1 MDEKVQGFHVSRL
14 SRDKYQFE
22 TDFFTRIGKAH
33 IPNFQTARRF
43 ATRVNQRRDI
53 AHFPHQS
60 IAPSQVNAVA
70 LIHGITQFVFR
81 MYCHR
86 HPHLLRDTLSR
97 LGDHFGEATTK
108 TLTKFIEEFP
118 PMPVFT
124 RQQSIGDYLRDTID
138 ARPTAEIA
146 LEELILLWLSNQNP
160 AFSIMHELFGDDALR
175 QQTAYIQL
183 TADVRTYFDQIADAD
198 PGDAQFPGG
207 MNIIDLLLEPV
218 RRAPHSLEEQLRLL
232 IERWSA
238 VLGDFI
244 YRLLTAMDILA
255 EDGRAIPGAFVTG
268 IKGQTPVISF
278 DSSLYEYEKY
288 TADKD
293 WMPNVVMI
301 AKNAY
306 VWLDQLSKEYQR
318 PISTLDQVPDAEL
331 DKLARWGITGL
342 WLIGL
347 WERSIA
353 SQRIKHLCG
362 NPDAVASAY
371 SLRAY
376 RIAERLGGQAA
387 IDNLRDRAWRRGIR
401 LASDMVPN
409 HMGIDSDWV
418 VHHPDWFL
426 SLDYSPYPN
435 YTFNGPNLS
444 NDDRVGIYLEDHYYD
459 RTDAAV
465 VFKRVDHYTGSV
477 KYIYHGNDGTS
488 MPWND
493 TAQLNY
499 LNPHVREVMIPTII
513 EIAKQFPIIRFD
525 AAMTLVKKHIQ
536 RLWFPEPGA
545 GGAIPSRSEHGMT
558 RAQLDQIMPEEF
570 WREVVDRAAVEA
582 PDTLLLAEAFWLLE
596 GYFVRTLG
604 MHRVYNSAFMNMLRD
619 EENAKYRSVMKNTL
633 EFDPEVLRRY
643 VNFLNNPDEKTAVE
657 QFGKGDKYFGVTM
670 MMLTTPGLPMIGHG
684 QIEGYAEKYGM
695 EYYRAYWDE
704 KPDEYLIQRHEREV
718 FPVMR
723 KRYVFAGVQNFLL
736 YDFYANG
743 AVNENV
749 FAHSNRAGDERGLVL
764 YNNAYHSTRGWIKT
778 SAAYSVKTGNGDER
792 ALIQRTLADSLG
804 LPDDGRYYCI
814 FKDYKTGLEYI
825 RNSQE
830 LVRNGFYAELAG
842 YQYMVLMDWRIVE
855 NSASRPY
862 AQIADYLSGRG
873 VPSVDDAIRELMVE
887 PVLTPFRAL
896 VNADL
901 LTQLVSQRH
910 THSSDLADDHFK
922 TLNMRLHDLLQ
933 AVHAFFADDADT
945 PPMADD
951 ADTPPMA
958 DDADTPPMA
967 DDADTP
973 PMADDADTPPMA
985 DDADT
990 PPVSVADRIADVVDA
1005 IINTLQIQP
1014 PQTPALHNLWMVK
1027 CQEDGLWAA
1036 WVITH
1041 ILRGLGDAEQVR
1053 SWMDEW
1059 FLNRVILKTLIDMGV
1074 DAGNADKL
1082 LAAIKLSVAEPD
1094 MLFKEFFATPA
1105 DLLQYVLNDR
1115 DGQAWLGVNTFQ
1127 EVVWYSGEGFDW
1139 YVLWLLGLGT
1149 ILAERDDQREAREV
1163 AVASLY
1169 SAAKRS
1175 DYQVER
1181 LKRLLKK

>member
-1 MDEKVQGFHVSRL
+1 MDEKVQGFHVSRV
-14 SRDKYQFE
+14 SREKYQFE
-22 TDFFTRIGKAH
+22 ADFFTRIGKAH
-33 IPNFQTARRF
+33 IPNFQVARRF
-43 ATRVNQRRDI
+43 ATRMNQRRDI

-81 MYCHR
+81 MYCAR
-86 HPHLLRDTLSR
+86 HPHLLQNTLSH
-97 LGDHFGEATTK
+97 LGDQFGEATTK

-118 PMPVFT
+118 PTPVFS
-124 RQQSIGDYLRDTID
+124 RQQSIAEYLNDTIE
-138 ARPTAEIA
+138 ARPTREIA
-146 LEELILLWLSNQNP
+146 LEELILLWISNQNP
-160 AFSIMHELFGDDALR
+160 AFSPFFEIFGDDALK
-175 QQTAYIQL
+175 QQTAYPQL
-183 TADVRTYFDQIADAD
+183 TADIHTYFDDIADAD
-198 PGDAQFPGG
+198 AGDGQFPSGV
-207 MNIIDLLLEPV
+207 NILDLLLEPV
-218 RRAPHSLEEQLRLL
+218 RRAPHSLEEQLRIL
-232 IERWSA
+232 IDRWSA

-268 IKGQTPVISF
+268 IKGETPVISF
-278 DSSLYEYEKY
+278 DSSLYEYENF
-288 TADKD
+288 TPDKD
-293 WMPNVVMI
+293 WMPNVVML

-318 PISTLDQVPDAEL
+318 PITTLDQVPDAEL

-371 SLRAY
+371 SLRSY
-376 RIAERLGGQAA
+376 QIAQRLGGEAA
-387 IDNLRDRAWRRGIR
+387 INNLRERAWKRGIR

-418 VHHPDWFL
+418 VNHPDWFL

-444 NDDRVGIYLEDHYYD
+444 NDERVGIYLEDHYYD
-459 RTDAAV
+459 RSDAAV
-465 VFKRVDHYTGSV
+465 VFKRVDHHTGST

-499 LNPHVREVMIPTII
+499 LNPQVREAMIQTII
-513 EIAKQFPIIRFD
+513 AIAKQFPIIRFD

-545 GGAIPSRSEHGMT
+545 GGAIPSRSEHAMT

-570 WREVVDRAAVEA
+570 WREVVDRAAIEA

-704 KPDEYLIQRHEREV
+704 KPDAYLIQRHEREV
-718 FPVMR
+718 FPVIK
-723 KRYVFAGVQNFLL
+723 KRFVFSGVQHFLL
-736 YDFYANG
+736 YDFYTDG
-743 AVNENV
+743 GVNENV

-764 YNNAYHSTRGWIKT
+764 YNNAYHGTRGWIKT
-778 SAAYSVKTGNGDER
+778 SVAYSVKTGKGDER

-804 LPDDGRYYCI
+804 LPDDGNMYCI
-814 FKDYKTGLEYI
+814 FKDYKSGMEFI
-825 RNSQE
+825 RNSQD

-855 NSASRPY
+855 NSPSRPY
-862 AQIADYLSGRG
+862 AMIADYLGGHG

-887 PVLTPFRAL
+887 PVRTPFRAL
-896 VNADL
+896 LDNAFLTDILTHRGAKSVEEVLENDILNVDLHERLITL
-901 LTQLVSQRH
+901 LTAIRDFIGEDDFKSELTNAVDEIIEETKDELTDSQIIEIQTETRETQIPVMSINIV
-910 THSSDLADDHFK
+910 THIAK
-922 TLNMRLHDLLQ
+922 LL
-933 AVHAFFADDADT
+933 T
-945 PPMADD
+945 
-951 ADTPPMA
+951 
-958 DDADTPPMA
+958 
-967 DDADTP
+967 
-973 PMADDADTPPMA
+973 
-985 DDADT
+985 
-990 PPVSVADRIADVVDA
+990 
-1005 IINTLQIQP
+1005 IQP
-1014 PQTPALHNLWMVK
+1014 PQTPALLNLWEAK
-1027 CQEDGLWAA
+1027 GEDNGLWAA
-1036 WVITH
+1036 WVITL
-1041 ILRGLGDAEQVR
+1041 ILQGVGTPDQAR

-1059 FLNRVILKTLIDMGV
+1059 FLNRIIVTALTDMGV

-1082 LAAIKLSVAEPD
+1082 LMAIKLSVAEPD
-1094 MLFKEFFATPA
+1094 MVFKEFFATPA
-1105 DLLQYVLNDR
+1105 DLLNYALNDR
-1115 DGQAWLGVNTFQ
+1115 DGQAWLGINTFQ
-1127 EVVWYSGEGFDW
+1127 EVLWYSGEGFDLF
-1139 YVLWLLGLGT
+1139 VLWLLGLGT
-1149 ILAERDDQREAREV
+1149 ILAPDDEARQARET

-1169 SAAKRS
+1169 SASKRS

-1181 LKRLLKK
+1181 LKRLMKK